1 MSPIHSPPWHISSE
15 TGSVPDTS
23 TSGSQT
29 SEQPA
34 YTNLP
39 YDFSRQADYSYGRE
53 SLPPYRGYDARTLEH
68 PPVPPSASS
77 QVNSQRSMM
86 GQFLPRTTSHPILYT
101 DDAGLKLCDRVRR
114 QCFNCRATA
123 TTTWRRS
130 ILHPGKLVRFLLSR
144 RNNFV

>member
-1 MSPIHSPPWHISSE
+1 MSPVHTPPWHIPSE
-15 TGSVPDTS
+15 TGSVPDSS
-23 TSGSQT
+23 TSGSQN

-34 YTNLP
+34 YSNLP
-39 YDFSRQADYSYGRE
+39 YDFSRQAEYCYGRE
-53 SLPPYRGYDARTLEH
+53 SLPPSRGYDARTLERPQVH
-68 PPVPPSASS
+68 PSASS
-77 QVNSQRSMM
+77 QFTGQRSMM
-86 GQFLPRTTSHPILYT
+86 GQFVRTTSHPILYT

-130 ILHPGKLVRFLLSR
+130 ILSPGKLVRFLRRR